1 MNSELKRIRFLSE
14 NRPGPQMGMGYYERA
29 LIKNLVGLTRR
40 DEWQFDVVFN
50 GREPNGPRPGTKQFD
65 VETTAAYLGFS
76 TERVKKL
83 PLSVAAGLVQL
94 RCGKLEPSVYH
105 SLALSFPSPKSRPGI
120 YTIHDLPPSRFDDEG
135 TLPKWANGA
144 VQIARLIIT
153 PSHFAKS
160 EIVELLGVSEAK
172 VRVIPNGVDHE
183 KFHPG
188 LLPLTP
194 NDLATL
200 GIRSPF
206 IIYVGGFTRRK
217 NVSALLQA
225 WSMIA
230 ARFAE
235 HSLVLVGPKAA
246 ADLLLQRYPAPRVF
260 PLGHLDHRIL
270 PQLMK
275 AADGLVYP
283 SIYEGFGLPPLEG
296 MALGVPVLAV
306 RAGAVPE
313 VVGEA
318 AFLIDGSPGELG
330 DGIAKLL
337 TNTSQMAARCSVVL
351 GKLRNSHGRGM
362 QD

>member
-1 MNSELKRIRFLSE
+1 M
-14 NRPGPQMGMGYYERA
+14 
-29 LIKNLVGLTRR
+29 
-40 DEWQFDVVFN
+40 
-50 GREPNGPRPGTKQFD
+50 
-65 VETTAAYLGFS
+65 
-76 TERVKKL
+76 
-83 PLSVAAGLVQL
+83 
-94 RCGKLEPSVYH
+94 
-105 SLALSFPSPKSRPGI
+105 
-120 YTIHDLPPSRFDDEG
+120 
-135 TLPKWANGA
+135 
-144 VQIARLIIT
+144 QIARLIIT

-330 DGIAKLL
+330 DGIATTIDEHKSDGRAMQRGLG
-337 TNTSQMAARCSVVL
+337 QAAKFSWAAQCKISAQCLSRHFRLIWVL
-351 GKLRNSHGRGM
+351 HLSLW
-362 QD
+362 

>member
-1 MNSELKRIRFLSE
+1 M
-14 NRPGPQMGMGYYERA
+14 
-29 LIKNLVGLTRR
+29 
-40 DEWQFDVVFN
+40 
-50 GREPNGPRPGTKQFD
+50 
-65 VETTAAYLGFS
+65 
-76 TERVKKL
+76 
-83 PLSVAAGLVQL
+83 
-94 RCGKLEPSVYH
+94 
-105 SLALSFPSPKSRPGI
+105 
-120 YTIHDLPPSRFDDEG
+120 
-135 TLPKWANGA
+135 
-144 VQIARLIIT
+144 QIARLIIT

-183 KFHPG
+183 KFHPA

-217 NVSALLQA
+217 NVESLLQA

-230 ARFAE
+230 GRFPD
-235 HSLVLVGPKAA
+235 HSLILVGPRTA
-246 ADLLLQRYPAPRVF
+246 ADALLERNPAPRVIS
-260 PLGHLDHRIL
+260 LGHLYHGML
-270 PQLMK
+270 AQLIK
-275 AADGLVYP
+275 TSAALVYP

-318 AFLIDGSPGELG
+318 G
-330 DGIAKLL
+330 LL
-337 TNTSQMAARCSVVL
+337 VEGTPEAL
-351 GKLRNSHGRGM
+351 GKGIMELLSSATLATELATRGPP
-362 QD
+362 QAAQFSWVRHAESVLDVYQSVLN